1 MSPRRILVAVTTAA
15 SILGIIVPPA
25 GAQPSCRRA
34 VVFTLPGVTWEE
46 IDEVAPS
53 SMLRVIDEGATG
65 SMSVRTNSSRT
76 SYASGFA
83 TIGAG
88 SRVDG
93 GVTTGGT
100 LSADTGTRG
109 FDATVAAAG
118 LSELQRLAD
127 EDGYNAV
134 PGALGE
140 AIGEVTSVAIG
151 NAETFYPP
159 SVVEGFERWPLLAAM
174 DVDGIVDLAA
184 VDNTVLMVEDD
195 RVRTDPGAVATAT
208 VEAIDENCGLIVID
222 HGDLIR
228 SELRAG
234 PAGPDPLV
242 RRAALLAAD
251 RLLEV
256 ILGAIDNGD
265 GDLLMLVSPTSP
277 LHDEDV
283 HFGVAIVRGAG
294 FPAGSLLSSASTR
307 REGIVTLPDVAPTI
321 LAHLGLDRYPAMLGR
336 AFFTIDT
343 ERDRVAMALEDDRE
357 ATFVDRVRA
366 PVTTVFVA
374 AQAAIYLLIAWVLHR
389 SERKGR
395 SGGGFR
401 WPETAAL
408 AVVAFPA
415 CTYLAGAVSQHGL
428 SPWGHAGLLI
438 ALDLVVLT
446 GVSLGLKHPLDRLL
460 ALTGFTCGVLLIDVM
475 TGGSLQVNTVFSYSP
490 LVAGRFS
497 GFGNTAFSVLGAATI
512 VTGSL
517 IVQRGGRSRRSI
529 ADAAGLFALVVIADG
544 APMWGSDVGGILA
557 LVPAFGITLVLL
569 AGRRPTVR
577 AVLLC
582 VGATIAVVGLFLAFD
597 LARPTDERTH
607 LARLFEDV
615 RTRGGS
621 VFLDTVGRKLGANLR
636 VFTSTIWTYFVPP
649 ALAFMAWL
657 LLRPKNRWEQ
667 LATRYP
673 TLRAG
678 LVGGLILSVL
688 GFAVNDSGI
697 VVPAMILSYLV
708 PVALVAHLLLER
720 EAT

>member
-1 MSPRRILVAVTTAA
+1 MSLRRLAVAVTAIA
-15 SILGIIVPPA
+15 SILGMMIAPA
-25 GAQPSCRRA
+25 AAQAPCRRA
-34 VVFTLPGVTWEE
+34 IVVTLPGVTWEE
-46 IDEVAPS
+46 IDDMSPPS
-53 SMLRVIDEGATG
+53 LFRVIDEGATG

-93 GVTTGGT
+93 GVTTGGM
-100 LSADTGTRG
+100 LAPDTGTRG
-109 FDATVAAAG
+109 FDAVVRAAG
-118 LSELQRLAD
+118 LAELRQLAD
-127 EDGYNAV
+127 EDGYDAI
-134 PGALGE
+134 PGALGD
-140 AIGEVTSVAIG
+140 ALGELTTVAIG
-151 NAETFYPP
+151 NGETFYPP
-159 SVVEGFERWPLLAAM
+159 SIVEGFERWPLLAAM
-174 DVDGIVDLAA
+174 DADGTVDLAV
-184 VDNTVLMVEDD
+184 VDNTVLMVEEDG
-195 RVRTDPGAVATAT
+195 RVRTDPGAAATAA
-208 VEAIDENCGLIVID
+208 VEAIDESCGLTVID

-234 PAGPDPLV
+234 PAGPDPQD
-242 RRAALLAAD
+242 RRAALFAAD
-251 RLLEV
+251 GLLEV
-256 ILGAIDNGD
+256 ILGSIDD
-265 GDLLMLVSPTSP
+265 ERDLVVIVSPTSP

-283 HFGVAIVRGAG
+283 HFGVAIVRGPG

-307 REGIVTLPDVAPTI
+307 REGLVTLPDVAPTI
-321 LAHLGLDRYPAMLGR
+321 LAHLGLDRHPAMLGR

-343 ERDRVAMALEDDRE
+343 QRDRVEMALEDDRE
-357 ATFVDRVRA
+357 ATFVDRVRT

-374 AQAAIYLLIAWVLHR
+374 AQAAIYLLIAWILHR

-395 SGGGFR
+395 PGGGIR

-408 AVVAFPA
+408 GVVAFPA

-428 SPWGHAGLLI
+428 GPWGHAALLI

-446 GVSLGLKHPLDRLL
+446 VASLGFKHPLDRLL
-460 ALTGFTCGVLLIDVM
+460 ALTGFTCAVLLLDVM

-517 IVQRGGRSRRSI
+517 IVQRGGRSRTSI
-529 ADAAGLFALVVIADG
+529 GAAAALFAIVVIADG

-557 LVPAFGITLVLL
+557 LVPAFGITLFFL
-569 AGRRPTVR
+569 AGRRPTLR
-577 AVLLC
+577 ALLLC
-582 VGATIAVVGLFLAFD
+582 VAATVAVLGLFLAFD
-597 LARPTDERTH
+597 LARPADERTH
-607 LARLFEDV
+607 LGRLFEDV
-615 RTRGGS
+615 QTRGGG
-621 VFLDTVGRKLGANLR
+621 VFLDTVGRKIETNLR

-708 PVALVAHLLLER
+708 PVALVTHLLLER
-720 EAT
+720 ES

>member
-1 MSPRRILVAVTTAA
+1 MSPRRLLVAITAIA
-15 SILGIIVPPA
+15 SILGVVSPA

-34 VVFTLPGVTWEE
+34 VVFTLPGVTWDE
-46 IDEVAPS
+46 IDEVSPPNV
-53 SMLRVIDEGATG
+53 LRVIDEGATG

-109 FDATVAAAG
+109 FDAAVRAAG
-118 LSELQRLAD
+118 LPELHRVAD

-140 AIGEVTSVAIG
+140 AIGELTSVAIG

-159 SVVEGFERWPLLAAM
+159 SVVEGFERWPMLAAM
-174 DVDGIVDLAA
+174 DADGIVDLAA
-184 VDNTVLMVEDD
+184 VDNTVLTVEDD
-195 RVRTDPGAVATAT
+195 RVRTDPGAVAAAT
-208 VEAIDENCGLIVID
+208 VEAIDESCGLIVID
-222 HGDLIR
+222 HGDLTR

-234 PAGPDPLV
+234 PAGPDPLE
-242 RRAALLAAD
+242 RRSALLAAD

-265 GDLLMLVSPTSP
+265 RDLLMLVSPTSP
-277 LHDEDV
+277 LHDEEV
-283 HFGVAIVRGAG
+283 HFGVAIVRGPG
-294 FPAGSLLSSASTR
+294 FSAGSLLSSASTR

-321 LAHLGLDRYPAMLGR
+321 LAHLGLDRHPAMLGR
-336 AFFTIDT
+336 AFSTIDT
-343 ERDRVAMALEDDRE
+343 QRDRVAMALEDDRE
-357 ATFVDRVRA
+357 ATFVDRVR
-366 PVTTVFVA
+366 PPITTIFVA
-374 AQAAIYLLIAWVLHR
+374 AQAVIYLLIAWVLHR

-395 SGGGFR
+395 SGGGIQ

-408 AVVAFPA
+408 AVVTFPA

-428 SPWGHAGLLI
+428 GPWGHAGLLI
-438 ALDLVVLT
+438 ALDLAVLT
-446 GVSLGLKHPLDRLL
+446 AVSLGFKHPLDRLL
-460 ALTGFTCGVLLIDVM
+460 ALTGFTCAVLLIDVM

-529 ADAAGLFALVVIADG
+529 GAAAALFAIVVIADG

-557 LVPAFGITLVLL
+557 LVPAFGITLFFL
-569 AGRRPTVR
+569 AGRRPTLRV
-577 AVLLC
+577 VLLC
-582 VGATIAVVGLFLAFD
+582 VGATLAVLGLFLALD
-597 LARPTDERTH
+597 LARPADEQTH
-607 LARLFEDV
+607 LGRLFEDI
-615 RTRGGS
+615 RTRGGD
-621 VFLDTVGRKLGANLR
+621 VFLDTVGRKIGTNLR

-657 LLRPKNRWEQ
+657 LLRPKDRWAQ

-697 VVPAMILSYLV
+697 VVPSMILSYLV

-720 EAT
+720 ETT